1 MAKLEVVYK
10 LCMNSVALKQR
21 EQVIVA
27 VVREVRWTQVSQ
39 ELIWVC

>member
-10 LCMNSVALKQR
+10 VCVNSAALKQR

-27 VVREVRWTQVSQ
+27 VVREVRRTQVGQ
-39 ELIWVC
+39 QLIWVC